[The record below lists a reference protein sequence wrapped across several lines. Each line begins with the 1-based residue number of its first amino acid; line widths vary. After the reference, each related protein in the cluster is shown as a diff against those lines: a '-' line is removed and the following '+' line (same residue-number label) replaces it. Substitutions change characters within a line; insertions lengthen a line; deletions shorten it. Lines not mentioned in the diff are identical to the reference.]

1 MTWHP
6 DTWGPYRPTLT
17 QQSRRIKPVSSEQ
30 FFKLRDVVLRL
41 ETILQ
46 LDDNLRDLG
55 YTFSS
60 ILPPSCKGY
69 PIFRPNYWGKKQPL
83 GQGPTT
89 TALRRPPA
97 SLLDASHAR
106 DGAAVPRLS
115 PLSATPPLPHPIVHP
130 ARAAEAQTSAA
141 APASAQLQT
150 NAAAG
155 AGSSGRED
163 SGTAGPPAD

>member
-1 MTWHP
+1 M
-6 DTWGPYRPTLT
+6 
-17 QQSRRIKPVSSEQ
+17 
-30 FFKLRDVVLRL
+30 LRTRV
-41 ETILQ
+41 TA
-46 LDDNLRDLG
+46 
-55 YTFSS
+55 
-60 ILPPSCKGY
+60 PP
-69 PIFRPNYWGKKQPL
+69 FL
-83 GQGPTT
+83 
-89 TALRRPPA
+89 A
-97 SLLDASHAR
+97 SL
-106 DGAAVPRLS
+106 LS